1 MPSNLVN
8 IREWVTLHKGARVRC
23 RELRSR
29 RKVEI
34 KQGVILETYP
44 RLFTMF
50 IESQTVRFLSDIAIY
65 SPTRWR

>member
-34 KQGVILETYP
+34 KQG
-44 RLFTMF
+44 
-50 IESQTVRFLSDIAIY
+50 
-65 SPTRWR
+65 